1 MSKKTKEAK
10 IAVIGIGY
18 VGLSNSVLLAQ
29 NNEVVALDICADKVN
44 KINNLQSPLEEVE
57 IINFLKQKKLN
68 LRATLSPME
77 AITGAQYVI
86 ISTPTDYDE
95 VSHSFNT
102 RSIEKVILDVININT
117 DALIIIKSTVP
128 IGYTRQIKE
137 KFEYE
142 NIIFSPEFL
151 REGSALHD
159 NLNPSR
165 IIMGEISKRSEEFAR
180 LLVEGASKKDI
191 KVLLMRSDEAE
202 AAKLFSNTYLAM
214 RVAFFNEMDTF
225 AQVKN
230 LESKDIIDGVSSDPR
245 IGSHYNNP
253 SFGYGGY
260 CLPKD
265 TKQMRANFNGIPNNL
280 ISSIVKS
287 NSTRKDF
294 VADMILKYKPK
305 TVGIYR
311 LTMKAGADNI
321 RTSAI
326 QGVIKRIKSKNI
338 DVRIYEPK
346 ISHNEF
352 MDCLVT
358 DDLIK
363 FKESSDVI
371 VTNRFDDELLDVKDK
386 VFTRDVSGKN

>member
-1 MSKKTKEAK
+1 
-10 IAVIGIGY
+10 
-18 VGLSNSVLLAQ
+18 
-29 NNEVVALDICADKVN
+29 
-44 KINNLQSPLEEVE
+44 
-57 IINFLKQKKLN
+57 
-68 LRATLSPME
+68 ME

-102 RSIEKVILDVININT
+102 RSIEEVILDVININT

-165 IIMGEISKRSEEFAR
+165 IIMGEISKRSEEFAK

-191 KVLLMRSDEAE
+191 KVLLMKSDEAE
-202 AAKLFSNTYLAM
+202 AVKLFSNTYLAM

-346 ISHNEF
+346 ISRNEF

-386 VFTRDVSGKN
+386 VFTRDVSGEN

>member
-1 MSKKTKEAK
+1 
-10 IAVIGIGY
+10 
-18 VGLSNSVLLAQ
+18 
-29 NNEVVALDICADKVN
+29 
-44 KINNLQSPLEEVE
+44 
-57 IINFLKQKKLN
+57 
-68 LRATLSPME
+68 
-77 AITGAQYVI
+77 
-86 ISTPTDYDE
+86 
-95 VSHSFNT
+95 
-102 RSIEKVILDVININT
+102 
-117 DALIIIKSTVP
+117 
-128 IGYTRQIKE
+128 
-137 KFEYE
+137 
-142 NIIFSPEFL
+142 
-151 REGSALHD
+151 
-159 NLNPSR
+159 
-165 IIMGEISKRSEEFAR
+165 
-180 LLVEGASKKDI
+180 
-191 KVLLMRSDEAE
+191 MRSDEAE
-202 AAKLFSNTYLAM
+202 AVKLFSNTYLAM
-214 RVAFFNEMDTF
+214 RVSFFNELDSF
-225 AQVKN
+225 AMENN
-230 LESKDIIDGVSSDPR
+230 LDSYNLIKGVCLDYR
-245 IGSHYNNP
+245 IGNKYNNP

-346 ISHNEF
+346 ISRNEF

-386 VFTRDVSGKN
+386 VFTRDVSGEN